1 MRYEEVIRSFLESQ
15 SNKDENTNPRSQLN
29 ILSHPEV
36 IPNGSGRKEVG
47 ILDLLLFV

>member
-15 SNKDENTNPRSQLN
+15 SKKDENPRSQLH